1 MRPRGSKREENAG
14 HVGTSN
20 CGRRKHP
27 NDVRTNC
34 VAYSVLHNTSHICLM
49 ATFKNERA
57 LQMRHAALVTL
68 RLLDSVER
76 DLQAEMRRD
85 NVRVACRNK
94 RADRHGNLTALQGG
108 NDQAQRL
115 LQLAVEGRG
124 HHTPFKI

>member
-1 MRPRGSKREENAG
+1 
-14 HVGTSN
+14 
-20 CGRRKHP
+20 
-27 NDVRTNC
+27 
-34 VAYSVLHNTSHICLM
+34 M